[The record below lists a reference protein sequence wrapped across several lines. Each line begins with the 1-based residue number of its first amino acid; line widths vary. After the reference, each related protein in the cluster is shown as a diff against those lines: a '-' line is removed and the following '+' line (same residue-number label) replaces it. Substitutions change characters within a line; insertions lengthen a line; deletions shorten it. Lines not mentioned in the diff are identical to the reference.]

1 MSICDSI
8 LDKDIMASCDANSE
22 NSFNRR
28 AYIFN
33 FDDLDK
39 SDVDYS
45 AGKLTGALKM
55 KSGKRGYIVEQAN
68 KNPYEGTNTALAV
81 GTYRNSYTHQ
91 VKLFIPDTSENA
103 EIIDAIG
110 NGRFVVVL
118 NHGNKPRVYGWFNGL
133 EASEMTQAMYN
144 EESDGGW
151 VVTLQETKAKF
162 GRAEYDEGIANLEEL
177 CKVVS

>member
-39 SDVDYS
+39 SAVDYS

-110 NGRFVVVL
+110 NGRFVVFL

-133 EASEMTQAMYN
+133 EASEMTQTMYN

-151 VVTLQETKAKF
+151 VVTLQETKARF